1 MSFASSVRLLL
12 RHWILIGL
20 ITLLVG
26 AGVYAV
32 STTRT
37 PLYTATASQ
46 YFTVSVGDSAAEL
59 AQGSNYVQDQ
69 MASFGQLATSPA
81 VLNPVIDD
89 LGLTMTVKE
98 LARSIRITTPRNTVV
113 MQIAVAN
120 ANAET
125 AAAIANS
132 VGSQL
137 GNAVDTVG
145 PKLPS
150 GRSLVTV
157 QSIQTAL
164 PPTVQSSPDTRR
176 NTALGL
182 LVGLLLATGIVLAR
196 ARMDNR
202 VHSPAALAEITD
214 EPVLGAIRHAANLQN
229 RALVVIDDA
238 DSRSAEDIRH
248 LRSSIEQLAGG
259 RSSFALAVTSSVR
272 DEGRS
277 TIAANLA
284 AALGEAGRRVVL
296 VDGDLRRPRVA
307 EITRTDGGTGLL
319 TVLGDP
325 TGVAGTVQAVRNGHF
340 DVLTA
345 GGTSANPTEVLAS
358 PALAALMGELRS
370 RYEFVVVDT
379 PAVLAVAD
387 VTALRGQVDG
397 AVLVAD
403 ASSVR
408 RPQLQQALDTADVAG
423 LTVLGV
429 VLNEVADRELPA
441 TSGYTGTES
450 RRTRQSDKG
459 AARASRRSS
468 SAVSWDAPSA

>member
-1 MSFASSVRLLL
+1 MSFASTVRLLL
-12 RHWILIGL
+12 RHWILIGI

-37 PLYTATASQ
+37 PLYTATATQ

-89 LGLTMTVKE
+89 LGLTMTVKQ
-98 LARSIRITTPRNTVV
+98 LGRSIRITTPRNTVV
-113 MQIAVAN
+113 MQINVAN
-120 ANAET
+120 ADPET
-125 AAAIANS
+125 AAAIANA

-145 PKLPS
+145 PKLPN
-150 GRSLVTV
+150 GRSLVSV

-182 LVGLLLATGIVLAR
+182 LIGLLLAAAIVIAR
-196 ARMDNR
+196 SRMDTR

-214 EPVLGAIRHAANLQN
+214 EPVLGTVRHAANLAN
-229 RALVVIDDA
+229 RNLVVLNDA

-259 RSSFALAVTSSVR
+259 RASFALAVTSAVR

-307 EITRTDGGTGLL
+307 EITGTNGGSGLL

-325 TGVAGTVQAVRNGHF
+325 ASVGQSVQSVRNAHF

-345 GGTSANPTEVLAS
+345 GGTSTNPTEVLAS
-358 PALAALMGELRS
+358 PALAALLGELRG

-403 ASSVR
+403 ASTVR
-408 RPQLQQALDTADVAG
+408 RAQLNQALETADVAG

-429 VLNEVADRELPA
+429 VLNEVAERELPA
-441 TSGYTGTES
+441 TTGYTGSEG

-459 AARASRRSS
+459 AARAARGST
-468 SAVSWDAPSA
+468 AVSWDAPSA